1 MISYDLTYTGIYNSD
16 VCIRQSYKDMR
27 VPWCQLPFTSFFSTL
42 QSFLQ
47 SFFHLISSCHPFLPT
62 LYNRNLLFLTL
73 SLILLFLSL
82 PHTLVLSSSS
92 SLIFHS
98 RSHFTSPSPS
108 PCLLLFLSIIDSFS
122 YSLKLNCLAFYHT
135 HSLTLF
141 LSAPSYSPCPSRMSP
156 W

>member
-27 VPWCQLPFTSFFSTL
+27 VPWCRLPFTSFFSTL
-42 QSFLQ
+42 QSF
-47 SFFHLISSCHPFLPT
+47 SHLISSCHPFLPT
-62 LYNRNLLFLTL
+62 LYNSNLLFLIL
-73 SLILLFLSL
+73 SLLFLSL

-108 PCLLLFLSIIDSFS
+108 PCLLLFLSIIDIFS
-122 YSLKLNCLAFYHT
+122 YSLNLNCLAF
-135 HSLTLF
+135 
-141 LSAPSYSPCPSRMSP
+141 
-156 W
+156 

>member
-62 LYNRNLLFLTL
+62 LYDSNLLFLI
-73 SLILLFLSL
+73 LILLFLSL

-92 SLIFHS
+92 SLIFHCL
-98 RSHFTSPSPS
+98 SHFTSPSP
-108 PCLLLFLSIIDSFS
+108 CLLFLSIIDSFS
-122 YSLKLNCLAFYHT
+122 YSLNLNCLAF
-135 HSLTLF
+135 
-141 LSAPSYSPCPSRMSP
+141 
-156 W
+156 